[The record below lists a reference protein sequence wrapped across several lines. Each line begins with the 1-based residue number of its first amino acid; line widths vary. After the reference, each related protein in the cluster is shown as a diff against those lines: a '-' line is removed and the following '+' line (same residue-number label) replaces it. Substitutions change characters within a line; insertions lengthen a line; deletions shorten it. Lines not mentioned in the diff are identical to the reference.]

1 LSLLQPEILLW
12 GLPLALIPLVIHL
25 LNRLRYRTVPWGA
38 MGFLLHATR
47 VSTSHARLRQFLILM
62 FRILALLFLAAALA
76 RPLLGGMLGSLFGGP
91 PARVIILLDRSGS
104 MEAIDTATHRSAR
117 LRVLDQLSE
126 AAMQID
132 AGTEIVLID
141 SATLMPQQIVD
152 ADMLKRIDK
161 QTGQIIWPAVRRTD
175 SAADITALLNA
186 CQAWMSRHPG
196 RRTEIWIA
204 SDLQAVS
211 WQPDSQAWANIAKGF
226 EAFGDQVSVRI
237 LAANLPTKENL
248 AIRLVN
254 CERHQAGD
262 EAELVLDLDIEATV
276 ESDIVVPLNVNI
288 DGQSMQFDVHL
299 ETRSMRVRRRLPL
312 RQMMTGGWGSVSLPD
327 DSNRSDNICYFAFG
341 RQRTLRTVVCAGT
354 PAVGRLL
361 HLAAAPLPAA
371 REAALQLSP
380 DTFAPVDLS
389 DVALVIWQG
398 SIAAEHQAKLQR
410 YVDDGGTLLCF
421 PGTDVSNTAI
431 LDFATWHDPEQSD
444 VFEIDEWT
452 RDRGVL
458 ADAATGVPLAL
469 AELDIIQR
477 CRIAADA
484 TVLARFDD
492 DQPFILEHRRGSGR
506 IVVCTSLPHPD
517 WSNLHYGAV
526 LVPIVQRLLRVG
538 SWRLDQIVYGECGRL
553 LPVDSEP
560 AWVPAQSGDAESP
573 WQAGVFDS
581 GRRRIVL
588 NAAARESDLPRL
600 SRDDLAPLFGGVD
613 WRLFTETPDDVAN
626 RQGELWR
633 ACVLLVLLCLLAELV
648 LTTPL
653 ATVGLET

>member
-1 LSLLQPEILLW
+1 MSLLQPEILLW

-25 LNRLRYRTVPWGA
+25 LNRLRYRTVPWAA

-47 VSTSHARLRQFLILM
+47 ASTRHARLRQLLILI

-76 RPLLGGMLGSLFGGP
+76 RPLLGGMLGSLFDGP
-91 PARVIILLDRSGS
+91 PARIIILLDRSGS
-104 MEAIDTATHRSAR
+104 METIDAATHRSAR
-117 LRVLDQLSE
+117 LRVLEQLSD
-126 AAMQID
+126 AVIQMD
-132 AGTEIVLID
+132 AGAEIVLID
-141 SATLMPQQIVD
+141 SATLTPQQMVD
-152 ADMLKRIDK
+152 ADMLTKIDE

-175 SAADITALLNA
+175 SSADITALLNA

-196 RRTEIWIA
+196 GRTEIWIA
-204 SDLQAVS
+204 SDLQAVN
-211 WQPDSQAWANIAKGF
+211 WQPDSQAWTNIAKGF
-226 EAFGDQVSVRI
+226 EVFGDQVSVRI
-237 LAANLPTKENL
+237 LTADSPTKENL

-262 EAELVLDLDIEATV
+262 DAELVLDLDIEATV

-299 ETRSMRVRRRLPL
+299 EAKSMRVRRRLPL
-312 RQMMTGGWGSVSLPD
+312 REMTTGGWGSVSLPD

-341 RQRTLRTVVCAGT
+341 RQRTLRTAVCAVT

-361 HLAAAPLPAA
+361 HLAAAPSPEA
-371 REAALQLSP
+371 RDAALQLTP
-380 DTFAPVDLS
+380 DTFDPVDLS
-389 DVALVIWQG
+389 DIALVIWQG
-398 SIAAEHQAKLQR
+398 NIDDEHQAKLQR

-421 PGTDVSNTAI
+421 PATDVGNTAL
-431 LDFATWHDPEQSD
+431 LDFATWYDPEQSD
-444 VFEIDEWT
+444 VFAIDDWT

-469 AELDIIQR
+469 AELEIIQR
-477 CRIAADA
+477 CRIEADA
-484 TVLARFDD
+484 NVLARFDD
-492 DQPFILEHRRGSGR
+492 DQPFILEHRRGNGR

-526 LVPIVQRLLRVG
+526 LVPVVQRLLHGGGR
-538 SWRLDQIVYGECGRL
+538 RLDQIVYGECGRV

-560 AWVPAQSGDAESP
+560 AWVPAQPGGTESP

-588 NAAARESDLPRL
+588 NAAVQESDLPRL
-600 SRDDLAPLFGGVD
+600 GRDDLASLFGSVD
-613 WRLFTETPDDVAN
+613 WRLFTETPDDDAN
-626 RQGELWR
+626 RRGELWR
-633 ACVLLVLLCLLAELV
+633 ACIVLVLLCLFVELL
-648 LTTPL
+648 LTTPP
-653 ATVGLET
+653 ATTGLES

>member
-1 LSLLQPEILLW
+1 MSLLQPEILLW

-25 LNRLRYRTVPWGA
+25 LNRLRYRTVQWAA

-47 VSTSHARLRQFLILM
+47 LSTRHARLRQFLILL

-91 PARVIILLDRSGS
+91 PGRIIILLDRSGS

-117 LRVLDQLSE
+117 RRVLKQLSE
-126 AAMQID
+126 AAMQMD

-141 SATLMPQQIVD
+141 SATLTPQQMVD
-152 ADMLKRIDK
+152 VDMLKRIDK

-196 RRTEIWIA
+196 GRTEIWIA

-237 LAANLPTKENL
+237 LAADLPTRENL

-262 EAELVLDLDIEATV
+262 EAELVLDLDIEATAG
-276 ESDIVVPLNVNI
+276 SDIVVPLKVNI

-299 ETRSMRVRRRLPL
+299 EARSTRVRRRLPL
-312 RQMMTGGWGSVSLPD
+312 RQMTTGGWGSVSLPD

-341 RQRTLRTVVCAGT
+341 RQRTLRTAVCAGT

-361 HLAAAPLPAA
+361 HLAAAPAPEA
-371 REAALQLSP
+371 RGAALQLSP
-380 DTFAPVDLS
+380 DRFAPVDLS

-398 SIAAEHQAKLQR
+398 SIGAEHQAKLQR

-421 PGTDVSNTAI
+421 PATDVGDTAL

-444 VFEIDEWT
+444 EFEINEGT

-458 ADAATGVPLAL
+458 ADATTGVPLAL
-469 AELDIIQR
+469 AELEIIQR
-477 CRIAADA
+477 CRLTADA

-492 DQPFILEHRRGSGR
+492 GQPFILEHRRGRGR

-517 WSNLHYGAV
+517 WSNLHHGAV
-526 LVPIVQRLLRVG
+526 LVPVVQRLLRGG
-538 SWRLDQIVYGECGRL
+538 SRRLDQIVYGECGRL

-560 AWVPAQSGDAESP
+560 AWVPASSGGAESP

-581 GRRRIVL
+581 GGRRIVL
-588 NAAARESDLPRL
+588 NAAARESELPTL
-600 SRDDLAPLFGGVD
+600 GRDDLALLFSGVD
-613 WRLFTETPDDVAN
+613 WRLFTETPDNEAN

-633 ACVLLVLLCLLAELV
+633 TCIVLVMLCLLAEIL
-648 LTTPL
+648 LTTPP
-653 ATVGLET
+653 ATAGMES